1 MGGLS
6 SSLGS
11 KIVDVVIIIN
21 SYFCR
26 FNGPIVMNVPYSF
39 ICVADSLEFIANSVE
54 NWLTIIVLS
63 SRTANAN
70 F

>member
-54 NWLTIIVLS
+54 KLADNNCLVLQDS
-63 SRTANAN
+63 QC
-70 F
+70 